1 MTGRPRAVFISP
13 LAPAR
18 TGNGLA
24 MRMGLFADAL
34 AEFAE
39 LTIVVAPVAGDAGGG
54 ESLAGAHVHVVP
66 VAGRTETQFALLSRI
81 RDERARLAAFRDYGK
96 PSLAAHLSPSVLA
109 DIVDRVA
116 DRRPDI
122 VHIGRSYLSPCV
134 ERLPPGVAATLDL
147 DEDDRASYASQARLA
162 RARGRPFLADWL
174 EQEGEAC
181 DQLVERW
188 RPHFRRAFVACAEDG
203 LRLARRHTGLTWEVA
218 RNAVPI
224 PPRRPKRDDGATM
237 LFVGGLGYAPNAEGV
252 LWFCRE
258 VLPRLRSKSAPS
270 CRLWIAGAAS
280 EAVAELAR
288 HPRVSLLGRVDSVAP
303 LYERATLALAPLRAG
318 GGTRVKLLEAAA
330 HRTASVATFEASR
343 GMDWPLDAAGWTAR
357 SPEAFAS
364 ACRAAL
370 SDAVERDRRAARGY
384 NWARR
389 RYGRDR
395 VVAGLA
401 RSLSQIFEETRT

>member
-1 MTGRPRAVFISP
+1 MTRRPRAVFISP
-13 LAPAR
+13 IAPAR

-24 MRMGLFADAL
+24 MRMGQFADAL
-34 AEFAE
+34 AAFAE
-39 LTIVVAPVAGDAGGG
+39 LTIVIAPVAGDAGGSDSFEG
-54 ESLAGAHVHVVP
+54 GRVHVVP
-66 VAGRTETQFALLSRI
+66 VAGRTETQFAMLSRM
-81 RDERARLAAFRDYGK
+81 RDERSRLAAFRDYGK

-109 DIVDRVA
+109 DISNCVA
-116 DRRPDI
+116 DCRPDI

-134 ERLPPGVAATLDL
+134 ERVPAGVVATLDL
-147 DEDDRASYASQARLA
+147 DEDDNASYASQARLA
-162 RARGRPFLADWL
+162 RARGERFLADWL

-181 DQLVERW
+181 DRLVARW
-188 RPHFRRAFVACAEDG
+188 RPSFRRAFVASAEDG
-203 LRLARRHTGLTWEVA
+203 LRLAGRHPGLSWEVA

-224 PPRRPKRDDGATM
+224 PRRRPKRDDGATM

-258 VLPRLRSKSAPS
+258 VLPRLRSMSAPS
-270 CRLWIAGAAS
+270 CRLWIAGAES
-280 EAVAELAR
+280 PAVAELTR
-288 HPRVSLLGRVDSVAP
+288 HPRVNWLGRVDSVGP

-318 GGTRVKLLEAAA
+318 GGTRIKLLEAAA

-343 GMDWPLDAAGWTAR
+343 GVDWPRDAAGWTAR

-370 SDAVERDRRAARGY
+370 SDAVERDRRAARGH

-389 RYGRDR
+389 RCARDR

-401 RSLSQIFEETRT
+401 RSLSRVFGETRA